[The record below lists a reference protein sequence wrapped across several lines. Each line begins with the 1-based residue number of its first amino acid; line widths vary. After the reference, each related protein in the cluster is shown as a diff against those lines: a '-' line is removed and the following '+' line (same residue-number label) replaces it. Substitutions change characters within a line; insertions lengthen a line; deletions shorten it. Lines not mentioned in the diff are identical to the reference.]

1 MKCKECGDPN
11 IGECGSCDEHCVC
24 EDESDE

>member
-11 IGECGSCDEHCVC
+11 IGECGSCDEHCIC
-24 EDESDE
+24 EDDEE